1 MITSMID
8 SRQVYEW
15 TSEPVACRQSK

>member
-1 MITSMID
+1 MITGMID

>member
-1 MITSMID
+1 MITGMID
-8 SRQVYEW
+8 SRQVYEL